1 VSKVLEMEEAKLD
14 KTANLAG
21 LLQRISQDLRTAVDM
36 TVEVRRQSPQ
46 DKNQTIGLWEEFLGG
61 LFGYIKQKS
70 KENKDNLLSGI
81 SLTRMRFF

>member
-1 VSKVLEMEEAKLD
+1 MSKVLEMDEPKLD
-14 KTANLAG
+14 QPANLAV
-21 LLQRISQDLRTAVDM
+21 LLQRISKDLRTAVDM
-36 TVEVRRQSPQ
+36 TIEVRRQSPQ
-46 DKNQTIGLWEEFLGG
+46 NKNETIVLWEKFLGG